1 VPGIAGG
8 MGLWLVGQICDAL
21 SVTTSGGVTRAR
33 FALRR

>member
-1 VPGIAGG
+1 

-21 SVTTSGGVTRAR
+21 SVHNSDGVTRAR